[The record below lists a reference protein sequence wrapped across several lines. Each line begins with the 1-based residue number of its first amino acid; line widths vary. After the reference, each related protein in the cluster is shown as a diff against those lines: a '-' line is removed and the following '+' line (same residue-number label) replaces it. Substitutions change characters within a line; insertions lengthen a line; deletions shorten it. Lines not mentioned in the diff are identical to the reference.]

1 MVEQTAR
8 QIQTDTDRHEQENS
22 KRAREIFLGWRRMTS
37 TTRLRDS
44 AAGWRANYVSLL
56 WPPC

>member
-1 MVEQTAR
+1 MVEQTVRYR
-8 QIQTDTDRHEQENS
+8 QTRAGEQQE
-22 KRAREIFLGWRRMTS
+22 RAREIFLGWRRITS